1 MMVSLGKYKGLADL
15 RRWVSN
21 ANHYIGEEK
30 RSRDPTIGNR
40 SNPGKSFGIRYRL
53 ACAASRV
60 PSTPS
65 PRLAGVRSKTQ
76 PFFG

>member
-30 RSRDPTIGNR
+30 RQQR
-40 SNPGKSFGIRYRL
+40 SDDRKPLK
-53 ACAASRV
+53 
-60 PSTPS
+60 
-65 PRLAGVRSKTQ
+65 PR
-76 PFFG
+76 